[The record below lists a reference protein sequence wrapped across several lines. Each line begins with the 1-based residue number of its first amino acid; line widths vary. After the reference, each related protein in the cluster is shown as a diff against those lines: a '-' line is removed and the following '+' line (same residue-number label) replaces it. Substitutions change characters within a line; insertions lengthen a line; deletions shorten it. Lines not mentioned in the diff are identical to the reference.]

1 MGPESPQPSSSL
13 GVLSHVDRKQKDHG
27 KYSGNSQSS
36 EDTSLKLTDSGMRI
50 LDFLSSQVFIMRP
63 PPETLETE
71 HGGTHLQFQHGGEG
85 GLKQEDHEY
94 ETSLE

>member
-1 MGPESPQPSSSL
+1 
-13 GVLSHVDRKQKDHG
+13 
-27 KYSGNSQSS
+27 
-36 EDTSLKLTDSGMRI
+36 MRI

-71 HGGTHLQFQHGGEG
+71 HGDTHLQFQHGGEG
-85 GLKQEDHEY
+85 GLKQEVHEY